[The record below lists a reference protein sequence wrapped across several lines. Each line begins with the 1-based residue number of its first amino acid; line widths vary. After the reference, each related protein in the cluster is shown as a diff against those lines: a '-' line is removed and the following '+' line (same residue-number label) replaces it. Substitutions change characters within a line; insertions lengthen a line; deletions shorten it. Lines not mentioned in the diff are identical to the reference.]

1 MYIDM
6 HSHSVASDDSRAS
19 VEQYLKWIGAQRKK
33 GFRVDGIVLTEHR
46 QFNSGADYSD
56 LMREHNVLILKGSE
70 LDTRYGH
77 FLVYGM
83 NETIA
88 TSINLKDVT
97 MDSFRLMSEARSN
110 GAIAI
115 PAHPGRHGIGLAEWM
130 EQGVEF
136 PGVHIVERFNAG
148 NRPEEQDRANKLAE
162 EKGYLGIGGSDAHFV
177 SGIAKGMTWFP
188 DGIGDEKDLVD
199 ALLEGNFRPVWLEET
214 IETE

>member
-1 MYIDM
+1 M
-6 HSHSVASDDSRAS
+6 
-19 VEQYLKWIGAQRKK
+19 
-33 GFRVDGIVLTEHR
+33 TEHR
-46 QFNSGADYSD
+46 QFNSAADYSD
-56 LMREHNVLILKGSE
+56 LMRTHDVLILKGAE

-83 NETIA
+83 NEAIA
-88 TSINLKDVT
+88 TLINLKDVT
-97 MDSFRLMSEARSN
+97 MDSFSLMNEARRN

-136 PGVHIVERFNAG
+136 PDVHIVERFNAG
-148 NRPEEQDRANKLAE
+148 NRPEEQERANKLAA

-188 DGIGDEKDLVD
+188 DGIGDETDLVD

-214 IETE
+214 AKME